1 MLKQQRTERLTAER
15 SVPVAAAGA
24 APLSKTHPVP
34 QRGQQR
40 RRWHVH
46 RGAPHAP
53 FTNGRAAKVPH
64 KKLPASQST
73 RRNFAPRAVCE
84 REAAASAYTVPED
97 NFRRERSKGNQS
109 MSRPFAVRRTIAA
122 IATAAALG
130 TGWALFRPEL
140 LLVNQTVNEPFPV
153 ARAAAAAAPAKTS
166 HALSSGRFQSIAH
179 GTMGTATVHQLP
191 NNKRVLRLSGG
202 FATSNGPD
210 LRVYLVAAK
219 TATNDASVKQAGFL
233 DLGRLKGN
241 RGDQNYALPDGV
253 DLARYGAVS
262 IWCRRFG
269 VNFAA
274 ASLAPTTG

>member
-1 MLKQQRTERLTAER
+1 
-15 SVPVAAAGA
+15 
-24 APLSKTHPVP
+24 
-34 QRGQQR
+34 
-40 RRWHVH
+40 
-46 RGAPHAP
+46 
-53 FTNGRAAKVPH
+53 
-64 KKLPASQST
+64 
-73 RRNFAPRAVCE
+73 
-84 REAAASAYTVPED
+84 
-97 NFRRERSKGNQS
+97 

-140 LLVNQTVNEPFPV
+140 LLVNQTVNEAFTV
-153 ARAAAAAAPAKTS
+153 ARAAAAAAAPSETS
-166 HALSSGRFQSIAH
+166 EALTSGQFQSIAH
-179 GTMGTATVHQLP
+179 DTMGTATVHQLP

-219 TATNDASVKQAGFL
+219 SAANDASVKQAGFL

-253 DLARYGAVS
+253 DLSRYGAVS

-274 ASLAPTTG
+274 ASLAPATG